1 MSGNTHDTKQKL
13 TFSECYSTGI
23 GMVIG
28 AGIITMTGV
37 CIGFTGSGVFI
48 AYLIAGVAVFLANG
62 PLLLA
67 ASVLPRTSGNYVY
80 ASILN
85 RKLGG
90 IYACIIF
97 LTDVTI
103 GFMGVSFA
111 NYLDS
116 IFPVN
121 KTVIAL
127 VVVTVFFIA
136 NLFGGKNV
144 ARLQTALNII
154 LILAWGSFLILGL
167 PKVNIDNFTVDKM
180 FLNRAQGMKDSVT
193 MLVFA
198 MGGGLWLT
206 NSGGRV
212 KNPHR
217 TIILGNLAITGTAMV
232 LFSLIAIV
240 AAGVL
245 PLSETANQPLTLVAK
260 TIYPGNSYLFFVVGG
275 ALIALATTINASFL
289 NTANALVRS
298 SEEGWFPGIL
308 GRLNKHGVPY
318 MLLSLM
324 FVITVMPILL
334 GIDTTLF
341 SRMTSGLTYLTK
353 IIPNVAC
360 IAVLYKYPEIWKNS
374 KFHIS
379 KPALILFLMICYTAL
394 GWIVYENMKNYPP
407 VLLFIVAL
415 VLAATTAYIFWR
427 EKYQIKIKEE
437 QGFSDTEIRF

>member
-1 MSGNTHDTKQKL
+1 MSDNTHDTKQKL

-80 ASILN
+80 ASMLN

-116 IFPVN
+116 IIPIN
-121 KTVIAL
+121 KTLVSLL
-127 VVVTVFFIA
+127 VVTIFFLV
-136 NLFGGKNV
+136 NLYGGKSV
-144 ARLQTALNII
+144 ARIQMLLNVV

-167 PKVNIDNFTVDKM
+167 PKVNPANFTVDKL
-180 FLNRAQGMKDSVT
+180 FLNQTEGMKDSVT

-212 KNPHR
+212 KNPHK
-217 TIILGNLAITGTAMV
+217 TIILCNLAVTGTAMV

-260 TIYPGNSYLFFVVGG
+260 AIYPGSSYLFFVVGG

-308 GRLNKHGVPY
+308 GKLNKHGVPY
-318 MLLSLM
+318 MLLTLM
-324 FVITVMPILL
+324 FVITICPIIF

-360 IAVLYKYPEIWKNS
+360 IAVLCKYPEIWRQS
-374 KFHIS
+374 KLYMS
-379 KPALILFLMICYTAL
+379 KPVLILFFIICYSAL
-394 GWIVYENMKNYPP
+394 GWIVYENMKNYP
-407 VLLFIVAL
+407 LLLLLVVAL
-415 VLAATTAYIFWR
+415 VLSVTTVYIFCR
-427 EKYQIKIKEE
+427 EKYQIKVMEG
-437 QGFSDTEIRF
+437 QDFSDEGIRF

>member
-1 MSGNTHDTKQKL
+1 MSNQSNDTNKKL
-13 TFSECYSTGI
+13 SFAECYSTGI

-48 AYLIAGVAVFLANG
+48 AYIIAGIAVLIANG

-90 IYACIIF
+90 VYACIIF

-111 NYLDS
+111 NYLSS
-116 IFPVN
+116 IMPLPEGSEGLV
-121 KTVIAL
+121 AL
-127 VVVTVFFIA
+127 IVVTIFFIA

-144 ARLQTALNII
+144 ARLQTILNIV
-154 LILAWGSFLILGL
+154 LILAWGSFLFLGL
-167 PKVNIDNFTVDKM
+167 PKINPSNFTPDKL
-180 FLNRAQGMKDSVT
+180 FLNQAEGMKDSVT

-212 KNPHR
+212 KNPHK
-217 TIILGNLAITGTAMV
+217 TILFGNLAITGTAMTI
-232 LFSLIAIV
+232 FALIAIV

-245 PLSETANQPLTLVAK
+245 PLNETAGQPLTVVARE
-260 TIYPGNSYLFFVVGG
+260 IYPGNTYYFFVIGG

-289 NTANALVRS
+289 NAANALVRS
-298 SEEGWFPGIL
+298 SEEGWFPDCL
-308 GRLNKHGVPY
+308 SKLNRHGVPY
-318 MLLSLM
+318 MLLGLM
-324 FVITVMPILL
+324 FVITIIPIIL
-334 GIDTTLF
+334 GVDTTLF
-341 SRMTSGLTYLTK
+341 
-353 IIPNVAC
+353 
-360 IAVLYKYPEIWKNS
+360 
-374 KFHIS
+374 
-379 KPALILFLMICYTAL
+379 
-394 GWIVYENMKNYPP
+394 P
-407 VLLFIVAL
+407 V
-415 VLAATTAYIFWR
+415 
-427 EKYQIKIKEE
+427 
-437 QGFSDTEIRF
+437 

>member
-1 MSGNTHDTKQKL
+1 MANQTENRKL
-13 TFSECYSTGI
+13 SFGECYSTGI

-37 CIGFTGSGVFI
+37 CIGFTGSGVFL
-48 AYLIAGVAVFLANG
+48 AYLLAGAAVLVANG

-80 ASILN
+80 ASMLD
-85 RKLGG
+85 RRLGG

-103 GFMGVSFA
+103 GFMGLSFA
-111 NYLDS
+111 NYLES
-116 IFPVN
+116 LLPVN
-121 KTVIAL
+121 KTVTAL
-127 VVVTVFFIA
+127 AVVSFFFVV

-144 ARLQTALNII
+144 AKVQTILNIV
-154 LILAWGSFLILGL
+154 LVLAWGSFLVLGL
-167 PKVNIDNFTVDKM
+167 PKVDPTNFTQENL
-180 FLNRAQGMKDSVT
+180 FLNGAAGMKDSVT

-212 KNPHR
+212 EKPHK
-217 TIILGNLAITGTAMV
+217 TILFGNLAITGTAMV

-245 PLSETANQPLTLVAK
+245 PLSQTAGQPLTVVARS
-260 TIYPGNSYLFFVVGG
+260 IYPGNSYLFFVIGG
-275 ALIALATTINASFL
+275 ALIALATTINACFL

-298 SEEGWFPGIL
+298 SEEGWFPGFL
-308 GRLNKHGVPY
+308 GRLNRYGVPY
-318 MLLSLM
+318 VLLSLM
-324 FVITVMPILL
+324 FIITVSPIVL

-341 SRMTSGLTYLTK
+341 SRMTTGLTYLTK

-360 IAVLYKYPEIWKNS
+360 IAVLYKYPQIWRQS
-374 KFHIS
+374 KLYMR
-379 KPALILFLMICYTAL
+379 PPLLILFLGICYLTL
-394 GWIVYENMKNYPP
+394 GWIVYENMRTYPP
-407 VLLFIVAL
+407 ALLLLVAVVLGI
-415 VLAATTAYIFWR
+415 TTWYIFTR
-427 EKYQIKIKEE
+427 EKYQIQVKAAKGI
-437 QGFSDTEIRF
+437 SDDEIRF